1 MKKKNI
7 AKSLL
12 LCLFSILLISN
23 DVSNYD
29 LKAETNK
36 LDFSRPNSIDS
47 NVVKG
52 EELFSLIYG
61 YSDLSELEKEYLEKS
76 NFDFKYDSKIPFDR
90 VYTLLNEDELIV
102 HASEYS
108 YESIN
113 GVRVTWTPSF
123 ASLNDEKVFFSFDS
137 SENEYICSFTN
148 VLEEDE
154 KIDITYTTQLTL
166 DKNTVIEFSNYTY
179 NIADGYVKDDIVGK
193 TNKTNEENTKK
204 YNEELALYNQ
214 YLKDKDQF
222 DKDTIAYANY
232 LAEKDSYDANL
243 KKYNDY
249 LVRLEEHNKSVEKI

>member
-90 VYTLLNEDELIV
+90 EQVLQEKIERLKQVNKELEI
-102 HASEYS
+102 
-108 YESIN
+108 
-113 GVRVTWTPSF
+113 
-123 ASLNDEKVFFSFDS
+123 DEK
-137 SENEYICSFTN
+137 ENY
-148 VLEEDE
+148 
-154 KIDITYTTQLTL
+154 K
-166 DKNTVIEFSNYTY
+166 
-179 NIADGYVKDDIVGK
+179 
-193 TNKTNEENTKK
+193 
-204 YNEELALYNQ
+204 
-214 YLKDKDQF
+214 KDKKHIKED
-222 DKDTIAYANY
+222 
-232 LAEKDSYDANL
+232 
-243 KKYNDY
+243 
-249 LVRLEEHNKSVEKI
+249 R